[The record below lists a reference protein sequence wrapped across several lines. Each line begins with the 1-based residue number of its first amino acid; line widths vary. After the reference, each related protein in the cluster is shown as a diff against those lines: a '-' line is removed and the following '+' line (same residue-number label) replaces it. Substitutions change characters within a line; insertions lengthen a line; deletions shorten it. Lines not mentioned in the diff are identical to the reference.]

1 MLSIPIDDSIRDV
14 FQNAGHSLN
23 DIILAMAEGQPAA
36 PSAFALFYSTYQDYL
51 HSERQRLLDKITQY
65 EFQQDRCSYQI
76 SIYSHFLQKQKSI
89 DVLTTERDAE
99 RKNRT
104 FEDVYK
110 KDEFNAMINNIR
122 QDQRNVTEFTEQA
135 LEKWV
140 PVFDRDNLD
149 PETEEGLLLLET
161 IRASYDTI
169 CEEQLALLKTTPD
182 SEKAS
187 FFESA
192 LKTLS
197 ANFEHLTEKKTE
209 CTTRYQ
215 ELGIELSEYC
225 ERRTLALSE
234 SLGSVLENMQPEEKK
249 TFCREFV
256 NSYISPSI
264 EDTEGKTL
272 LHRALDAR
280 NSSAIKQLLQVGAN
294 PFQKPATHGG
304 LSPLAYAAQLTAET
318 GNATFLLNILDYLRN
333 RPMAHKEHYLP
344 EKGQSPFYK
353 SRPFYDFPSIERD
366 VAQSTSIA
374 DEDYQEQQKQIEKN
388 VVGWFVFSEMKE
400 FLDGRIDYYNARL
413 TGLSLGTNPIKR
425 LTQLATLYQQLYDC
439 LTNRFEGVVD
449 LNQQFDWFHHS
460 LILMKKEELGN
471 DKPKPNTFFDLC
483 LFASNETKGRIEI
496 YQTILLDPNQSIYD
510 VLEKERG
517 QLEREI
523 TVREANLKQLE
534 LRYNLLGQRYELLDE
549 NHNHAHQ
556 ITNNIITDLMQSD
569 VDLNNEPDH
578 SLSEVLGETDLAKKL
593 TRVREAVGGK
603 CEDLTYLKTQR
614 VPGLESKLFERNNE
628 IDELLVERRE
638 HGDVIEQYKRDLAE
652 QQERF
657 EQQNRNVEAQ
667 KETIERQNINVEAQ
681 EESIR
686 MQQAIIASLYA
697 QIPKSENASNDS
709 NTTNSNEEHS
719 SNKSS
724 YSSGHFHKRRQS

>member
-1 MLSIPIDDSIRDV
+1 MLNVPIDHSINES
-14 FQNAGHSLN
+14 FESAGYSLN

-413 TGLSLGTNPIKR
+413 TGLSLGTDPIKR
-425 LTQLATLYQQLYDC
+425 LTQLAGLYQRLYDC
-439 LTNRFEGVVD
+439 LTNNPDGIFD
-449 LNQQFDWFHHS
+449 LNLQFDAFRKL
-460 LILMKKEELGN
+460 LITMEQKELAN
-471 DKPKPNTFFDLC
+471 DKPKANTFFDLC
-483 LFASNETKGRIEI
+483 VHANNVIEGRIQS
-496 YQTILLDPNQSIYD
+496 YQEILLDPNQSIHD

-517 QLEREI
+517 QLERELMS
-523 TVREANLKQLE
+523 RETSLKQLE
-534 LRYNLLGQRYELLDE
+534 LRYDYLGQRYDLLGERYDRLDE
-549 NHNHAHQ
+549 NHSQAHEV
-556 ITNNIITDLMQSD
+556 TNSIITDLMQCD
-569 VDLNNEPDH
+569 ADINNEPDH
-578 SLSEVLGETDLAKKL
+578 SLSEVLGEVDLAKKL
-593 TRVREAVGGK
+593 TIVRVAVGGK
-603 CEDLTYLKTQR
+603 CENLTYLKTRR
-614 VPGLESKLFERNNE
+614 VPFLEENLRDG
-628 IDELLVERRE
+628 IDEIRELKRERGE
-638 HGDVIEQYKRDLAE
+638 QGNVIEQYKRDLSA
-652 QQERF
+652 QQ
-657 EQQNRNVEAQ
+657 
-667 KETIERQNINVEAQ
+667 ETIERQNRNVEAQ